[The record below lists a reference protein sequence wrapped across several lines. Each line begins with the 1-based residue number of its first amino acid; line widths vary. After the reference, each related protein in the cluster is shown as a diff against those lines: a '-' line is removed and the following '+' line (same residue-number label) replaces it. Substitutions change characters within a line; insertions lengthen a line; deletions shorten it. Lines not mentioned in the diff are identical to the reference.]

1 MNVCNRAVPD
11 AAGAGATA
19 PEAAL
24 GRGCLYAGSDFDAAP
39 ACGPE
44 GPSHRDKI
52 PPPRPSCFR
61 CLYARLASSAWNP
74 RDPAPHAAAP
84 LHCPGHQRHRH
95 RDRLFGW
102 CPAGGR
108 HRGHRRVRPG
118 DQHQRRGRGAF
129 AVPATAIVHRYGRR
143 LSLAAGYST
152 AALGSIL
159 LVSAA
164 LRNSIPILFLGFFF
178 FGGATAAG
186 LQARYAAV
194 DLAPA
199 AVRGRHLSLVV
210 WATTIGAIIGPS
222 LAPVAGRTVGVYGVP
237 TLAGPFVFSAVLL
250 GLAALLL
257 FGLLRPDPAVVAREQ
272 FGASDAA
279 SSAGR
284 AGIGEALR
292 LVASLPA
299 ARLGVSAMAIGH
311 VVMVGVMT
319 MTPVHIR
326 GAGHG
331 AEYTLRIVGLV
342 LSFHIAGMFAFA
354 PVVGWLT
361 DRIGRRPV
369 IFAGIAI
376 LLTALRGGRH
386 RGPRSRA
393 ARRRIDAA
401 GSGLVGDDGRW
412 IYLAERRHI
421 GGDASLGTGAF
432 RSNDGACRR
441 DRRRPFRCGGGGLEL
456 SHPDAAGSP
465 GHGSPHRSGLPP
477 APGG

>member
-1 MNVCNRAVPD
+1 V
-11 AAGAGATA
+11 
-19 PEAAL
+19 
-24 GRGCLYAGSDFDAAP
+24 
-39 ACGPE
+39 
-44 GPSHRDKI
+44 RD
-52 PPPRPSCFR
+52 
-61 CLYARLASSAWNP
+61 
-74 RDPAPHAAAP
+74 
-84 LHCPGHQRHRH
+84 
-95 RDRLFGW
+95 
-102 CPAGGR
+102 
-108 HRGHRRVRPG
+108 
-118 DQHQRRGRGAF
+118 
-129 AVPATAIVHRYGRR
+129 
-143 LSLAAGYST
+143 
-152 AALGSIL
+152 
-159 LVSAA
+159 
-164 LRNSIPILFLGFFF
+164 SIPILFLGFFF

-237 TLAGPFVFSAVLL
+237 TLAGPFVFSAILL
-250 GLAALLL
+250 ALAALLL
-257 FGLLRPDPAVVAREQ
+257 FGLLRPDPAVVAREL

-279 SSAGR
+279 KSAGR
-284 AGIGEALR
+284 AGIGDALR

-376 LLTALRGGRH
+376 LLTACAVAGTAGHEPLQLAGGLMLL
-386 RGPRSRA
+386 GLGWSA
-393 ARRRIDAA
+393 TMVA
-401 GSGLVGDDGRW
+401 GSTLLSDAVSGEMRASAQGLSDLMMGLAGASAGALSGVVVEAWSYPTLTLLAALATAPLMVLVSLSPRVDKQLSTGD
-412 IYLAERRHI
+412 
-421 GGDASLGTGAF
+421 
-432 RSNDGACRR
+432 
-441 DRRRPFRCGGGGLEL
+441 
-456 SHPDAAGSP
+456 
-465 GHGSPHRSGLPP
+465 
-477 APGG
+477 